1 MERLLRCKEEK
12 WGRGD
17 GITNIKKGTLAFAKN
32 KPEALA
38 SWLQVNQQIH

>member
-1 MERLLRCKEEK
+1 MGARRRYYEH
-12 WGRGD
+12 
-17 GITNIKKGTLAFAKN
+17 KKGTLAFAKN

>member
-1 MERLLRCKEEK
+1 MERLLRYKEEK
-12 WGRGD
+12 WGAQRYYEH
-17 GITNIKKGTLAFAKN
+17 KKGTLAFAKN

>member
-1 MERLLRCKEEK
+1 MGARRRYYEH
-12 WGRGD
+12 
-17 GITNIKKGTLAFAKN
+17 KKRNLAFSKN